1 MPRHT
6 ESGLPF
12 EPVYGPEAL
21 DGWDPVARL
30 GTPGDYP
37 YTRGVYSSMYTGRP
51 WTMRQYAGFGTAAES
66 NARYQQLIA
75 AGVAVATHV
84 QDCFNR
90 QAALEAEIDAGT
102 ITTPAEIDAT
112 TWPPAT

>member
-1 MPRHT
+1 MKAYLADRRRRAVDAGIVVDGVPFLTDRDSRADLT
-6 ESGLPF
+6 GAIVWAGLYPAGVRQWLT
-12 EPVYGPEAL
+12 PA
-21 DGWDPVARL
+21 GWVDL
-30 GTPGDYP
+30 
-37 YTRGVYSSMYTGRP
+37 
-51 WTMRQYAGFGTAAES
+51 TA
-66 NARYQQLIA
+66 QQLIA